1 MPIEE
6 SIFKRVSKWIKDHIS
21 WTLLIVSMVSA
32 LALVSFILY
41 MKQSS
46 PVSQQLQ
53 EETIPSTSESTT
65 ESTSFLFVDVKG
77 AVVKPG
83 VYQVAP
89 GARTQQVIQLAG
101 GMTKEAEQR
110 AINLAQKV
118 VDQAVIYVPTTGEQT
133 PDTWSNQTSAANSER
148 DSKKVNLNTAD
159 EMTLMTLNGIGEK
172 KAQAIVAYRTQHGP
186 FKMVEEL
193 KEVDGFGE
201 KTVEKLK
208 DSITI
213 E

>member
-6 SIFKRVSKWIKDHIS
+6 TIFKRVSNWIKNHIR
-21 WTLLIVSMVSA
+21 WTLLIGSIVSV
-32 LALVSFILY
+32 LAIGLCALY
-41 MKQSS
+41 MNQSS
-46 PVSQQLQ
+46 ATPQHLQ
-53 EETIPSTSESTT
+53 EETIASTSESTT
-65 ESTSFLFVDVKG
+65 ESISLLFVDVKG

-83 VYQVAP
+83 VYQVES

-118 VDQAVIYVPTTGEQT
+118 VDQSVIYVPTKGEQT
-133 PDTWSNQTSAANSER
+133 PDTWSIQTSAANSKS
-148 DSKKVNLNTAD
+148 DVKKVNLNTAD

-172 KAQAIVAYRTQHGP
+172 KAQAIVAYRTQHGQ
-186 FKMVEEL
+186 FKTVEEL